1 MDNFYCA
8 SPWRGLHINSRGDI
22 KTCCAGN
29 PNMLG
34 NLNDKTIEEVLNG
47 PELGEVRDSLRQGKS
62 HPYCFNCVNAEKNG
76 ASSERHWHNSINE
89 FFDTTQAGDTYH
101 YPTLLDIRWNNTC
114 NLSCN
119 YCGPY
124 DSSLWS
130 SIKKIPIKTNTR
142 KYYED
147 VCDLIEK
154 NKQHVK
160 EVALVGGEPLLLP
173 ENERLLDVLPQ
184 DCVMTVITNL
194 SNPLDNNKI
203 FHKLAQRKNVGWSMS
218 FDNIGDRF
226 EYVRH
231 GGSWDVLIRNLDI
244 MQSIMK
250 DPARKH
256 WGGIHAVYNVY
267 NATRLCELKQFA
279 NDRGLFIR
287 WQNLETPPELNPR
300 KFGKQFAELFA
311 NEIEKFFSMFDPSPE
326 EISLF
331 GESLQYYKSM
341 TAVNEKSL
349 LELKQFVSNI
359 EDMYHPDTKGQFAA
373 LWPELA
379 THLPE

>member
-1 MDNFYCA
+1 
-8 SPWRGLHINSRGDI
+8 
-22 KTCCAGN
+22 
-29 PNMLG
+29 
-34 NLNDKTIEEVLNG
+34 
-47 PELGEVRDSLRQGKS
+47 
-62 HPYCFNCVNAEKNG
+62 
-76 ASSERHWHNSINE
+76 
-89 FFDTTQAGDTYH
+89 
-101 YPTLLDIRWNNTC
+101 
-114 NLSCN
+114 
-119 YCGPY
+119 
-124 DSSLWS
+124 
-130 SIKKIPIKTNTR
+130 
-142 KYYED
+142 
-147 VCDLIEK
+147 
-154 NKQHVK
+154 
-160 EVALVGGEPLLLP
+160 
-173 ENERLLDVLPQ
+173 
-184 DCVMTVITNL
+184 MTVITNL

-331 GESLQYYKSM
+331 GESLQYYKSI
-341 TAVNEKSL
+341 TAVNKNSIL
-349 LELKQFVSNI
+349 GLKQFVSNI
-359 EDMYHPDTKGQFAA
+359 EDVYHPDTKGQFAA

-379 THLPE
+379 THLSE